1 MNYAQEK
8 DTIEQFFA
16 TNWPHTPV
24 VYENAPPSDNSE
36 WVRLSIQNGRA
47 CQASMGDNPAFRYPG
62 VVFVQIFTARDVG
75 SGRALELAD
84 LVDTLFKIAV
94 VSGIQFKVPRI
105 NKIMSDGPYQ
115 INVSIDFYRG
125 S

>member
-1 MNYAQEK
+1 MNYKQEK
-8 DTIEQFFA
+8 DTIELFFTA
-16 TNWPHTPV
+16 NWPHTPV
-24 VYENAPPSDNSE
+24 VFENAPASDENE

-47 CQASMGDNPAFRYPG
+47 FQASMGDNPAFRYPG
-62 VVFVQIFTARDVG
+62 VVFVQIFTAKDVG

-84 LVDTLFKIAV
+84 LVDALFKIAV

-105 NKIMSDGPYQ
+105 NKVPSDGPYQ
-115 INVSIDFYRG
+115 VNVSIDFYRG